1 MTESGFFPRVDVA
14 RMPSPDGLR
23 DLAVLSPALGRRADL
38 TVFAPPGVDD
48 LEQLPIVI
56 LLHGVYGSHWAWA
69 RSGFAHTAL
78 TELVEKGRVQPMI
91 LAMPSD
97 GLFGVGS
104 GYVERDGENAE
115 RWIVEEVCEAV
126 RLVYPQADTSDVSI
140 AGLSM
145 GGWGALRLAG
155 RYPSK
160 FRAAVGLSP
169 LTRMAHVAGYAPDE
183 LRASHS
189 PDVAHPELAELLS
202 LSAEELPPL
211 RITCGVED
219 ELIGDVRDLHATLEA
234 AGVRHQYAEAP
245 GGHTWDY
252 WAEDIRVALL
262 FIDAARVRAASPAT
276 SPTGPA
282 PVPLGAGAAIRR

>member
-1 MTESGFFPRVDVA
+1 LTEAGPFARVDIA
-14 RMPSPDGLR
+14 RSASPDGLR

-38 TVFAPPGVDD
+38 TLFAPPGAED
-48 LEQLPIVI
+48 LERLPIVI

-78 TELVEKGRVQPMI
+78 TELVGQDRIEPMI

-104 GYVERDGENAE
+104 GYVNRNGENAE
-115 RWIVEEVCEAV
+115 RWIVDEVSEAV
-126 RLVYPQADTSDVSI
+126 RLVYPQADTTDVSI

-155 RYPSK
+155 RYPSR

-169 LTRMAHVAGYAPDE
+169 LTRLAHVAGYAPDE
-183 LRASHS
+183 LRAIHAPEISY
-189 PDVAHPELAELLS
+189 PELADLLVNS
-202 LSAEELPPL
+202 RDELPPL

-219 ELIGDVRDLHATLEA
+219 ELISDVRALHAALDA
-234 AGVRHQYAEAP
+234 AGVEHQYAEAP

-252 WAEDIRVALL
+252 WAEDIRIALL
-262 FIDAARVRAASPAT
+262 FINAAR
-276 SPTGPA
+276 
-282 PVPLGAGAAIRR
+282 AGAAQAGSIKDPAQMGAPSALHL